1 MKLARKM
8 VFGLLVG
15 IIAVLLISAW
25 LRVYREVEL
34 FDTDMQRDD
43 LLVGRAIAT
52 GVLRTWRVEGE
63 RAGVDFVRAFNSGK
77 HHVNARWVWLEGPQE
92 PDTAPLLAAEL
103 LGPAREGRELS
114 HRSRELG
121 AQVTYLPLTTPSGRH
136 GA

>member
-52 GVLRTWRVEGE
+52 GVLRTWRVEGG
-63 RAGVDFVRAFNSGK
+63 RAGLEFGRAFSSGK
-77 HHVNARWVWLEGPQE
+77 HHVHVRWIWLEGPSD
-92 PDTAPLLAAEL
+92 PDTAPMVAEAQL
-103 LGPAREGRELS
+103 
-114 HRSRELG
+114 
-121 AQVTYLPLTTPSGRH
+121 AQVKE
-136 GA
+136 